1 MYTRHPTRTP
11 IASDIEAVERRL
23 AAQLPTWARVLV
35 ARPSQTE
42 MLWATP
48 HPPRRWRKN
57 LGAAPRPAA
66 PAAPREAFR
75 RQPEPAREI
84 PKRRN
89 LRDKPSFPVL
99 GHQPPTTEDDVRHIR
114 PEVEAGDHPSA
125 GLVIG
130 PWPNKTH
137 DCARVH
143 VSDIIYRGDP
153 TRYRWHLLPLHHGGG
168 RRVSRLP
175 WPLRQQT
182 CGLARQRCSD
192 GGKHSTARTASG
204 RSRGSD
210 GSTSRNG
217 HQARATSA
225 ATPAEP
231 HHRTVSRAEG

>member
-1 MYTRHPTRTP
+1 MYTYCATSHPTCTP

-66 PAAPREAFR
+66 PAAPREALR

-89 LRDKPSFPVL
+89 LCNKPPLPVL
-99 GHQPPTTEDDVRHIR
+99 GRQPPTTEDDVRHIR
-114 PEVEAGDHPSA
+114 PEVKASDHPSA
-125 GLVIG
+125 GLIIG

-143 VSDIIYRGDP
+143 ISDIIYRGDP

-175 WPLRQQT
+175 
-182 CGLARQRCSD
+182 
-192 GGKHSTARTASG
+192 
-204 RSRGSD
+204 
-210 GSTSRNG
+210 
-217 HQARATSA
+217 
-225 ATPAEP
+225 
-231 HHRTVSRAEG
+231 